1 MVKASVAAWVLMLA
15 WAGSAGPALALPGE
29 KTPLP
34 EPLGYVTDHAGV
46 VGVEWKANIR
56 SVCQDLERKTG
67 VEMVI
72 VTVKTIKPYKTAN
85 DYAEALYQR
94 WGIGTA
100 QKGHGVLVLAAVE
113 ERQAAITMGRSLLG
127 VITPKILEQVST
139 QYIEPS
145 FRKGQF
151 EEGLYRTSVA
161 LASAAQEI
169 RVGDPPRSHLKGL
182 GIFLTLFTGFGALAF
197 LWWISR
203 PDLRHPFGR
212 LRRGEYW
219 GSGQGGFG
227 GNFGGFG
234 GGMGGE
240 GLS

>member
-1 MVKASVAAWVLMLA
+1 
-15 WAGSAGPALALPGE
+15 
-29 KTPLP
+29 
-34 EPLGYVTDHAGV
+34 
-46 VGVEWKANIR
+46 
-56 SVCQDLERKTG
+56 
-67 VEMVI
+67 
-72 VTVKTIKPYKTAN
+72 
-85 DYAEALYQR
+85 
-94 WGIGTA
+94 
-100 QKGHGVLVLAAVE
+100 VE

-145 FRKGQF
+145 FRHGQF
-151 EEGLYRTSVA
+151 EEGLYRTSVT
-161 LASAAQEI
+161 LASATQEI

-203 PDLRHPFGR
+203 PDLRHPYGR

-240 GLS
+240 ELK